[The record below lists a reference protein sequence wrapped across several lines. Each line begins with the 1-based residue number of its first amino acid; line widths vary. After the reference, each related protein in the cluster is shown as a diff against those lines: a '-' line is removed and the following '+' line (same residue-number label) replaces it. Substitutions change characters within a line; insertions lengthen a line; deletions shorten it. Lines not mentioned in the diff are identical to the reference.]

1 MQRQP
6 GSVFKDAVC
15 GEERCPDVDC
25 RGCDPKVVG
34 VTPIV
39 ERMTDAAA
47 GESQL
52 GSWGEQLVADG
63 HDGGGLD
70 RFFQALAP
78 GLAPPGDKCRSG
90 VR

>member
-1 MQRQP
+1 MVWLGVQREP

-15 GEERCPDVDC
+15 GEERCADVDC

-34 VTPIV
+34 VARIV

-52 GSWGEQLVADG
+52 GGCGEQFVADG
-63 HDGGGLD
+63 
-70 RFFQALAP
+70 
-78 GLAPPGDKCRSG
+78 
-90 VR
+90 